1 MSKRASVVPA
11 TALVATV
18 LAAHALLAPKIAGTD
33 AFYHIAHAQSY
44 LHRGLFDTS
53 LPWATQSVIRDL
65 GADLWWGFHMLL
77 LPFAALGSVS
87 LGIRLAALTLT
98 FAFAGAAV
106 WVLHR
111 HRVPGAAW
119 WTAGLLIAVP
129 NVLFRLVMARPHVL
143 SVALALVLMSVLV
156 RGRWWHVLVVTAVLT
171 WIHLG
176 LFWMAPGVVT
186 AYALVRVVVK
196 RDADDPGVGV
206 AAAIAAVV
214 AGTVLGALLRP
225 HPFAAVQL
233 AWIQIVHLFAEKA
246 AHRPLL
252 FGVELQPLP
261 IRELIASSWS
271 FLLAWVVTLV
281 AAFLMRRT
289 LFGRG
294 PGGAGSEAAGTAGET
309 ATAAASAR
317 SPAGPERALLATALL
332 CSVVFLVL
340 SVASARRALVEFV
353 VFGFLTLPLVWSH
366 LRPGRARRWAFAAL
380 AALLVLHLPWAL
392 RRYRLDVAL
401 VASPPDLRKA
411 AAEWLVLH
419 TEPGDIVFQV
429 KWDDFGPLFAW
440 DRKDR
445 YLGGMDPIFQ
455 FAHDPRHYW
464 EHFYLDADLTTT
476 YTCDAFPCSAGK
488 AIATPTAIRRD
499 FGARWVLVEPRRNP
513 KFTRYLLHDPHFKL
527 AHDTRHEAIFQVI
540 SDSSST
546 STPHAP

>member
-1 MSKRASVVPA
+1 MSERASVVPA

-53 LPWATQSVIRDL
+53 LPWATQSAIHDL

-77 LPFAALGSVS
+77 LPFAALGSVTA
-87 LGIRLAALTLT
+87 GIRLAALALT
-98 FAFAGAAV
+98 SVFAGTVV
-106 WVLHR
+106 WVLRR

-119 WTAGLLIAVP
+119 WAAGLLIAVP
-129 NVLFRLVMARPHVL
+129 NVLFRLVMVRPHVL
-143 SVALALVLMSVLV
+143 SLALALLLMSFLA
-156 RGRWWHVLVVTAVLT
+156 RGRWWHVLVISAVLT

-176 LFWMAPGVVT
+176 LFWMAPGVVV
-186 AYALVRVVVK
+186 AYGLVRLAVK
-196 RDADDPGVGV
+196 RSPDEPGVGV
-206 AAAIAAVV
+206 AAAIAAVAV
-214 AGTVLGALLRP
+214 GTVLGAALRP
-225 HPFAAVQL
+225 HPLAAAQL
-233 AWIQIVHLFAEKA
+233 AWIQIGHLFEEKV
-246 AHRPLL
+246 AHQPLL

-271 FLLAWVVTLV
+271 FLVAWTATLV
-281 AAFLMRRT
+281 AALLMRRT
-289 LFGRG
+289 LFGRE
-294 PGGAGSEAAGTAGET
+294 PTSESTPLLET
-309 ATAAASAR
+309 
-317 SPAGPERALLATALL
+317 PERTLLATALL

-340 SVASARRALVEFV
+340 TVVSARRALVEYV
-353 VFGFLTLPLVWSH
+353 VFGFLTLPLVWSR
-366 LRPGRARRWAFAAL
+366 LRTGRARRWAGAAL
-380 AALLVLHLPWAL
+380 AVLLVLHLPWAF

-401 VASPPDLRKA
+401 VASPPDLREA
-411 AAEWLVLH
+411 AADWLVLH
-419 TEPGDIVFQV
+419 TEPGDIVFHV

-513 KFTRYLLHDPHFKL
+513 KFTRYLLHDRHFKL

-540 SDSSST
+540 SDSAST